1 MAKKDKFGTEK
12 RSESAKW
19 TSKVM
24 GPQDFSEDH
33 KLRMPGTF
41 EKGQTPE
48 PNSATEDADSK
59 VS

>member
-1 MAKKDKFGTEK
+1 MAKSEKFGTER

-19 TSKVM
+19 TSKVT
-24 GPQDFSEDH
+24 GPQDFAEDH

-41 EKGQTPE
+41 EKGHVPE
-48 PNSATEDADSK
+48 PQSATEDADDK